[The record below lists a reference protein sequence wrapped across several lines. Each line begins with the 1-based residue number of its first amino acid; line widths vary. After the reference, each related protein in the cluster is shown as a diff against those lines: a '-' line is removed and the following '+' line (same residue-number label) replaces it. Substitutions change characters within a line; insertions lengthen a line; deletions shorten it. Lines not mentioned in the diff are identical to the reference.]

1 MNPLRLI
8 LRSKAQEKTMTHDP
22 EPEKSVPANEARE
35 MERVQEDAAEEREDS
50 GGYQ

>member
-35 MERVQEDAAEEREDS
+35 MERVQEDAAEEREDN